1 MISLSQVASYL
12 KEQDNFHIYL
22 HAYPDGDTIGSGF
35 ALCYALRSLGKKA
48 NVLCVHPIPSS
59 YFFITDSYK
68 DMDFEPQTLVTTD
81 VASLTL
87 LGQLGEELEGKID
100 LAIDHHGT
108 NGQFAKQTYVDAS
121 AASNAQII
129 LELLDELGVEL
140 NGYLADCIYTG
151 VSTDTGCFKHTNT
164 DAACHLVAARLMEA
178 GAQVDL
184 INQYMFDTKSRSRI
198 AIEKSILDSLEFF
211 CDGAVAFITVTKKMR
226 EDAGIADGE
235 LEGITSIPRSVEGVQ
250 IGCTLRE
257 TDSGTYKVSIRSR
270 SGLNAA
276 EICAK
281 FGGGG
286 HPCAAGCSFTCSL
299 DEVKTALLTEC
310 EKTLEDAQ

>member
-1 MISLSQVASYL
+1 MMTLSQVASFL
-12 KEQDNFHIYL
+12 QEHDRFQIYL
-22 HAYPDGDTIGSGF
+22 HAYPDGDTIGSGY
-35 ALCYALRSLGKKA
+35 ALCYALRSLGKLA
-48 NVLCVHPIPSS
+48 NVVCVHPIPSS

-68 DMDFEPQTLVTTD
+68 DLAFEPQTLVTTD

-87 LGQLGEELEGKID
+87 LGALGENLEGKVD

-108 NGQFAKQTYVDAS
+108 NQNFAKQTYVDAS
-121 AASNAQII
+121 CASNAQII
-129 LELLDELGVEL
+129 LALLKELGIAL

-151 VSTDTGCFKHTNT
+151 LSTDTGCFKHANTN
-164 DAACHLVAARLMEA
+164 AACHRDAADLMEA
-178 GAQVDL
+178 GANVNL

-198 AIEKSILDSLEFF
+198 AIEKDILDSLEFF
-211 CDGAVAFITVTKKMR
+211 HDGTIAFITVTKSMR
-226 EDAGIADGE
+226 NHAGIADGE

-250 IGCTLRE
+250 IGCTIRE

-270 SGLNAA
+270 LGLNAA
-276 EICAK
+276 TICGY

-299 DEVKTALLTEC
+299 QEVKEQLLEKCKEALE
-310 EKTLEDAQ
+310 ESR